1 MSFLRTSCI
10 AAVMFFAATAQCP
23 LTAQEKSAP
32 AATAT
37 EYPNSADGL
46 KMLFQDILDAAKSHD
61 TKKETQLIH
70 SLILPNDT
78 TWFRDVFG
86 PDLGE
91 QVSSDYK
98 DRSPNLESDLRRIL
112 ETDVSDGGITLKVK
126 TTIDPE
132 SVEHPV
138 DNILNDMEPPQP
150 LYEVILSGRD
160 QRSYR
165 IAFGKDGKGFQTS
178 GDPDGYFFYIDGG
191 FRFVPTFALISL
203 PDGRPAPG
211 HKQPPQPKLIK
222 SVPAVYPDAARRA
235 KVSGTVRMHLVVG
248 ANGKV
253 VGVTVKDGDPLL
265 VKAAEDCVRKWVFKP
280 PQIDGKP
287 IQSEIDTEVSF
298 ALY

>member
-1 MSFLRTSCI
+1 MIRLRLF
-10 AAVMFFAATAQCP
+10 FFAMLLLFAFTTELRLSAQGNESQTAQG
-23 LTAQEKSAP
+23 A
-32 AATAT
+32 
-37 EYPNSADGL
+37 YPNSADGL
-46 KMLFQDILDAAKSHD
+46 KNLFQDILDAAKSHD
-61 TKKETQLIH
+61 TNKETQLIR

-78 TWFRDVFG
+78 TWFKAVFG
-86 PDLGE
+86 PDLGD

-98 DRSPNLESDLRRIL
+98 DRGPNLEPDLRRIL
-112 ETDVSDGGITLKVK
+112 EADAREGKIDLKVK
-126 TTIDPE
+126 TTTDPE

-165 IAFGKDGKGFQTS
+165 IGFGKDGKGFQIS

-211 HKQPPQPKLIK
+211 HKQPPQPKVIK
-222 SVPAVYPDAARRA
+222 SVPAVYPEAAKRA
-235 KVSGTVRMHLVVG
+235 KVSGTVHMHLVIG
-248 ANGKV
+248 ADGKV
-253 VGVTVKDGDPLL
+253 IRVTVKDGDPLL
-265 VKAAEDCVRKWVFKP
+265 VKAAEDSVRKWVFKP
-280 PQIDGKP
+280 AQLEGKP